1 MLAWRRPPV
10 SKTAFLSSTGAD
22 LRPYRE
28 AAFLAIQKLDGWKCI
43 RMEDFGGR
51 SSDVDSFCRAKA
63 KECVLFVGIIGH
75 RFGEG
80 PVEGED
86 SYTQREY
93 HAARE
98 AKKPILLYLAPDD
111 FLISAKLREPEWKID
126 AQEKFRKELIV
137 RKEHIISVGFN
148 SSDQLA
154 RQIVTDIYNW
164 ERERSPTP
172 DRADPAP
179 YLAALREETA
189 YIDIRGLRVGNE
201 AAHRFPIDELYT
213 PLTTVLAS
221 QERKPEEGEDA
232 MRRQEPV
239 PLQRAL
245 ENRCVVLV
253 GDPGAGKSTF
263 LRRIAFAACETLL
276 GRNALAAE
284 ELIPL
289 KPCPLP
295 LLVRAASVA
304 NFIRLKKRDTALDSD
319 SPEWL
324 TLYLQEN
331 ARPLDA
337 TFFRM
342 QLDAGCL
349 LELDGIDEVPGQIA
363 RKAMARLLERAARMF
378 PKTHIVAASRP
389 PALGGETVIPGF
401 VTIQIG
407 PLDREAVDRFV
418 ANWCKALH
426 GRDAEKAKQ
435 HQAELLDAIRS
446 RPEIEEIASNPVML
460 TALAALHWNRTRLPD
475 QRSELYQS
483 VLDWLA
489 QAREE
494 KRKDWRKD
502 TTARMSAVECLDKM
516 QHLAFT
522 MHSDPRGRQTEITPN
537 GAARALAPRF
547 RDLPEDERIAAAE
560 RFLEEEETDSG
571 ILIRR
576 GNTLRFWHLTFQE
589 YLAAKVLAGRE
600 AERRRLLFTEQ
611 KLYLA
616 EWRPTVLL
624 MAAVLC
630 KQDRDLADKFFH
642 EILDD
647 LGPDAPLA
655 ERARC
660 VGLIGSALRDLKSWG
675 YRLTDPRYQENLDRS
690 MAIFDAREARQLD
703 FATRLDAA
711 DAIGQA
717 GDPRLDHNDAAYW
730 VRVEGRPFWMGAQKA
745 DPKGRNYDPE
755 ADLDESPV
763 HQVEVQ
769 PFAMGRYPV
778 TVLNYLQFVE
788 DGGYGQEQFWTAGG
802 YGEYSEPENWQRQMG
817 YTNRPVVGL
826 NWFEA
831 AAYCAWAGGRLPS
844 EAEWECAARGGQEGV
859 PYPWGDQK
867 PDEYRANFIEGGPR
881 HLTPVGL
888 YPEGDAPG
896 GIEDLAGNCFEWV
909 NDWWHENYE
918 KKATPGT
925 GRVVRGVAW
934 NFDAREL
941 RVSYRGW
948 SQLGE
953 RGNFLGFRCVR
964 DLPPVQTFSDTNIK

>member
-1 MLAWRRPPV
+1 V

-22 LRPYRE
+22 LRAYRE

-43 RMEDFGGR
+43 RMEDFGAR
-51 SSDVDSFCRAKA
+51 NSDVVSFDRAMA
-63 KECVLFVGIIGH
+63 EECGLFVGIIGH
-75 RFGEG
+75 HFGDG
-80 PVEGED
+80 PKGSKE
-86 SYTQREY
+86 SFTQREY
-93 HAARE
+93 RAARA

-111 FLISAKLREPEWKID
+111 FSYPANLREAAWKFT
-126 AQEKFRKELIV
+126 AQQKFRKELIGS
-137 RKEHIISVGFN
+137 KEHIVSKGFT
-148 SSDQLA
+148 SPDQLA
-154 RQIVTDIYNW
+154 QGIVTDIYNW
-164 ERERSPTP
+164 ERERTASPERV
-172 DRADPAP
+172 DSAP

-201 AAHRFPIDELYT
+201 AVHRFPIDELYT

-221 QERKPEEGEDA
+221 EERETKGGEDGVK
-232 MRRQEPV
+232 RQEPV

-263 LRRIAFAACETLL
+263 LRRISFAACETLL
-276 GRNALAAE
+276 GRNALAAA
-284 ELIPL
+284 ELIPV

-295 LLVRAASVA
+295 LLIRAASLA
-304 NFIRLKKRDTALDSD
+304 NFIRLKKRDTALDID

-324 TLYLQEN
+324 TLYLQDS
-331 ARPLDA
+331 APPLDA
-337 TFFRM
+337 AFFRA

-349 LELDGIDEVPGQIA
+349 LELDGIDEVPGQMA
-363 RKAMARLLERAARMF
+363 RKAMARLLEHAARTF

-389 PALGGETVIPGF
+389 PALGGETVIAGF

-407 PLDREAVDRFV
+407 PLDSKAVDAFV

-426 GRDAEKAKQ
+426 GGDAEKAKQ

-446 RPEIEEIASNPVML
+446 RPEIEELATNPVML

-483 VLDWLA
+483 VLEWLA

-494 KRKDWRKD
+494 KRKDWRED

-537 GAARALAPRF
+537 AAARALAPRF
-547 RDLPEDERIAAAE
+547 RDLPEDERFAAAE

-624 MAAVLC
+624 LAAVLC
-630 KQDRDLADKFFH
+630 KQDRDLADRFFH
-642 EILDD
+642 EMLDA
-647 LGPDAPLA
+647 LGADASLA

-660 VGLIGSALRDLKSWG
+660 VGLIGGALRDLKSWG
-675 YRLTDPRYQENLDRS
+675 YRLTDPRYQENLNHA
-690 MAIFDAREARQLD
+690 MAIFDARAARRLD
-703 FATRLDAA
+703 FDTRLYAA
-711 DAIGQA
+711 DAIGLA
-717 GDPRLDHNDAAYW
+717 GDPRLDLNDPAYW
-730 VRVEGRPFWMGAQKA
+730 VRVEGGPFWMGAQKA
-745 DPKGRNYDPE
+745 DPNGRNYDRH
-755 ADLDESPV
+755 ARKDESPV
-763 HQVEVQ
+763 HEEKVRL
-769 PFAMGRYPV
+769 FAMGRYPV

-788 DGGYGQEQFWTAGG
+788 GGGYGQEKFWTAGG
-802 YGEYSEPENWQRQMG
+802 YGEYSEPQNWQRQLG
-817 YTNRPVVGL
+817 YPNRPVVGVS
-826 NWFEA
+826 WFEA
-831 AAYCAWAGGRLPS
+831 AAYCVWAGGRLPS
-844 EAEWECAARGGQEGV
+844 EAEWECAARAGSRGARH
-859 PYPWGDQK
+859 PWGDES
-867 PDEYRANFIEGGPR
+867 PDEHHANTEGGPL
-881 HLTPVGL
+881 HPTPVGL
-888 YPEGDAPG
+888 YPRGATAS
-896 GIEDLAGNCFEWV
+896 GIQDLAGNCWEWV
-909 NDWWHENYE
+909 ADLWRDDYQAEPSE
-918 KKATPGT
+918 E
-925 GRVVRGVAW
+925 GRVIRGGSWFGGAW
-934 NFDAREL
+934 SL
-941 RVSYRGW
+941 RVAGRLEVARNGRGYI
-948 SQLGE
+948 G
-953 RGNFLGFRCVR
+953 GFRCVR
-964 DLPPVQTFSDTNIK
+964 DLPA

>member
-1 MLAWRRPPV
+1 M
-10 SKTAFLSSTGAD
+10 SKTEIKTAFLSSTGAD
-22 LRPYRE
+22 LRAYRE

-43 RMEDFGGR
+43 RMEDFGAR
-51 SSDVDSFCRAKA
+51 DWDVDSFCRARA
-63 KECVLFVGIIGH
+63 KECDLFVGIIGH
-75 RFGEG
+75 RFGDG
-80 PVEGED
+80 PQGTKE

-93 HAARE
+93 RAARA
-98 AKKPILLYLAPDD
+98 AKKPVLLYLAPDD
-111 FLISAKLREPEWKID
+111 FSIPANLTEAAWKIK
-126 AQEKFRKELIV
+126 AQQKFRKELKGS
-137 RKEHIISVGFN
+137 KEHIISIGF
-148 SSDQLA
+148 SSPDHLA

-164 ERERSPTP
+164 ERERSASPE
-172 DRADPAP
+172 RADTAP

-201 AAHRFPIDELYT
+201 AVHRFPIDELYT
-213 PLTTVLAS
+213 PLTTVLAGE
-221 QERKPEEGEDA
+221 ERKPKEGEDE

-276 GRNALAAE
+276 GRNPLAAAA
-284 ELIPL
+284 LIPV

-295 LLVRAASVA
+295 LLIRAASLA
-304 NFIRLKKRDTALDSD
+304 NFIRAKKRDMALDID

-324 TLYLQEN
+324 TLYLQED
-331 ARPLDA
+331 AKPLDA
-337 TFFRM
+337 AFFRA

-349 LELDGIDEVPGQIA
+349 LELDGIDEVPGQMA
-363 RKAMARLLERAARMF
+363 RKATARMLERAARMF

-389 PALGGETVIPGF
+389 PALGGETVIAGF

-407 PLDREAVDRFV
+407 PLDRKAVDAFV

-426 GRDAEKAKQ
+426 SDATKAGQ

-446 RPEIEEIASNPVML
+446 RPEIEELATNPVML

-494 KRKDWRKD
+494 KRKDWRED

-522 MHSDPRGRQTEITPN
+522 MHSDPRGRQTEITPHA
-537 GAARALAPRF
+537 AARALAPRF
-547 RDLPEDERIAAAE
+547 RDLPEEERIAAAE

-600 AERRRLLFTEQ
+600 AERRRLLFDEQ
-611 KLYLA
+611 KLYIA

-624 MAAVLC
+624 LVAVLC
-630 KQDRDLADKFFH
+630 KQDRDLADEFFH
-642 EILDD
+642 EILDAV
-647 LGPDAPLA
+647 GPDALLA

-660 VGLIGSALRDLKSWG
+660 VGLIGGALRDLKAWG

-690 MAIFDAREARQLD
+690 MAIFDAQEARKLD
-703 FATRLDAA
+703 FDTRLNAA
-711 DAIGQA
+711 DAIGLA
-717 GDPRLDHNDAAYW
+717 GDPRLDPNDPAYW
-730 VRVEGRPFWMGAQKA
+730 VRVDGGTFWMGVQKV
-745 DPKGRNYDPE
+745 DPAGRNYDLVAWE
-755 ADLDESPV
+755 NAGPV
-763 HQVEVQ
+763 HEVQVQ

-778 TVLNYLQFVE
+778 AVFNYLQFVE
-788 DGGYGQEQFWTAGG
+788 ANGYSQEVFWMAGG
-802 YGEYSEPENWQRQMG
+802 YGERWGPSRWQGQLR
-817 YTNRPVVGL
+817 YPNRPVVHV

-831 AAYCAWAGGRLPS
+831 MAYCAWAGGRLPS
-844 EAEWECAARGGQEGV
+844 EAEWECAACGGREDV
-859 PYPWGDQK
+859 RYPWGDTA
-867 PDEYRANFIEGGPR
+867 PDEYHANFRENGP
-881 HLTPVGL
+881 HHPTPVGL
-888 YPEGDAPG
+888 YPEGATAS
-896 GIEDLAGNCFEWV
+896 GIQDLAGNCYELV
-909 NDWWHENYE
+909 SDWWRDDYE
-918 KKATPGT
+918 KPAKPEE
-925 GRVVRGVAW
+925 RVVRSIGW
-934 NFDAREL
+934 SDQFQYL
-941 RVSYRGW
+941 RVWVRNRFGS
-948 SQLGE
+948 GE
-953 RGNFLGFRCVR
+953 RGPYVGFRCVR
-964 DLPPVQTFSDTNIK
+964 DLPPDAKP